1 MSASMPDQEKR
12 RRRELEERTR
22 RAWDTYRASL
32 RDLEGREY
40 EEAERRS
47 WERLQRKLAE
57 VEHQPSEAGGPTS
70 PSGQPGTP
78 RRRWTDHK

>member
-1 MSASMPDQEKR
+1 VSASMPDQEKR

-57 VEHQPSEAGGPTS
+57 AEHQPPDSGGPT
-70 PSGQPGTP
+70 GQSGTP
-78 RRRWTDHK
+78 RRRWTDH

>member
-1 MSASMPDQEKR
+1 MPDQEKR

-47 WERLQRKLAE
+47 WDRLQRKLAE
-57 VEHQPSEAGGPTS
+57 AEHQPTDPGGQT
-70 PSGQPGTP
+70 GQPGTP
-78 RRRWTDHK
+78 RRRWTDH